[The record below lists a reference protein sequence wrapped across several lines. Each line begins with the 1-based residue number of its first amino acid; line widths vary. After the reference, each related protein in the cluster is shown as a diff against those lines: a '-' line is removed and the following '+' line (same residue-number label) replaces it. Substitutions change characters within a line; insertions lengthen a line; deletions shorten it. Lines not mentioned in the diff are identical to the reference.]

1 MRQYEER
8 SGRHVQNF
16 EFYEVFAALR
26 FAIVSLR
33 TSARA
38 IAYGDM
44 PGDKDPDDLVMHRH
58 LIEQMLDGSFW
69 ARASRS

>member
-1 MRQYEER
+1 
-8 SGRHVQNF
+8 VQDF

-38 IAYGDM
+38 MAYGDM
-44 PGDKDPDDLVMHRH
+44 PQHDNPDDMIMHRH

-69 ARASRS
+69 S